1 LAAAQF
7 WRFPYQLCGG
17 QFTVGEI
24 PQRSSDDRWAS
35 ANAGTGLGDFSE
47 IVGSALVAMNAR
59 VNEPTLHGALM
70 EISFGSYHDT
80 GMNVQIGDGST
91 RFISSDINFSVYQ
104 AIFSRSGGEVAN
116 VR

>member
-1 LAAAQF
+1 
-7 WRFPYQLCGG
+7 
-17 QFTVGEI
+17 
-24 PQRSSDDRWAS
+24 
-35 ANAGTGLGDFSE
+35 
-47 IVGSALVAMNAR
+47 
-59 VNEPTLHGALM
+59 M